1 MVIQRYWRCE
11 RTQLAH
17 PAQQA
22 ICLGRILPAQ
32 LYCRVPLNLH
42 FADWLTLHGLVT
54 VLAVLIYAAT
64 SRAMQQRR
72 SPAAA
77 IAWILFILLLPYLAL
92 PAFFTFGSRKILA
105 RRSVPQPDPL
115 AHATG
120 AWAVDTLLALGQP
133 APARYSHLNVHA
145 DGNVSRDVLLAMC
158 EAAQHSIDVCTFMLG
173 RDRVGEAIIRGL
185 SARARAGVRV
195 RLLIDGLGD
204 LMSGHPNLRALTDAG
219 VVHALFAPPLRSA
232 LRGRSNLREH
242 RKMVIADAG
251 QSTQRLWCG
260 GRNLA
265 SEYFEG
271 EPGIAP
277 WRDLTFDLRG
287 DLVEQ
292 ASAMFE
298 RDWAFATGQVGAAP
312 APAAPAPD
320 AVNGA
325 QLVASGPDQRDD
337 PIYAFLVSAMYH
349 ARRRVVLATPY
360 FVPDA
365 ALLSAIGLA
374 ARRGVAVDLLLPTKS
389 NHRLS
394 DVARSRA
401 VRAITQAGARVWLA
415 PNMMHGKLAVV
426 DDELALAGSANFDS
440 RSLFLNYE
448 LMVAFHHPADAQ
460 RFTAWFDAERAKAQP
475 CSPKRPGLLRDLGDG
490 LLLWLTFQ
498 L

>member
-1 MVIQRYWRCE
+1 
-11 RTQLAH
+11 
-17 PAQQA
+17 
-22 ICLGRILPAQ
+22 
-32 LYCRVPLNLH
+32 VPQNLH
-42 FADWLTLHGLVT
+42 FADWLTLHGFVT

-72 SPAAA
+72 SPTAA
-77 IAWILFILLLPYLAL
+77 IAWILFILLVPYLAL

-105 RRSVPQPDPL
+105 RRNVPQPEPL
-115 AHATG
+115 THDTG

-145 DGNVSRDVLLAMC
+145 DGVVSRDVLLAMC
-158 EAAQHSIDVCTFMLG
+158 EAAQHSIDICTFMLG
-173 RDRVGEAIIRGL
+173 RDRVGESIISAL
-185 SARARAGVRV
+185 SQKARAGVRV

-204 LMSGHPNLRALTDAG
+204 LMSGRPELRGLTDAG
-219 VVHALFAPPLRSA
+219 VAHALFAPPLRSA

-242 RKMVIADAG
+242 RKMLIVDAG
-251 QSTQRLWCG
+251 EPTQRVWCG

-271 EPGIAP
+271 EPGVAP
-277 WRDLTFDLRG
+277 WRDLTFDFRG
-287 DLVEQ
+287 ELVAQ
-292 ASAMFE
+292 AGAMFQ
-298 RDWAFATGQVGAAP
+298 RDWAFATGQALAAQ
-312 APAAPAPD
+312 APAAPMPD
-320 AVNGA
+320 AFNGA
-325 QLVASGPDQRDD
+325 QVVASGPDQPDD

-349 ARRRVVLATPY
+349 ARRRIVLATPY

-374 ARRGVAVDLLLPTKS
+374 ARRGVAVELLLPAKS

-394 DVARSRA
+394 DVARNRA
-401 VRAITQAGARVWLA
+401 VRSMTQAGARVWLA
-415 PNMMHGKLAVV
+415 PNMMHAKLAVF

-460 RFTAWFDAERAKAQP
+460 RFTAWFEGERAKAQP
-475 CSPKRPGLLRDLGDG
+475 CRPRQPGLLRDLADG